1 LIVWFTSSLL
11 LNSIALWLSSL
22 VLVGVYLLS
31 AKEEEAGMV
40 SGDQSS
46 AYLAYRKKVGM
57 LVPKSNFLFD

>member
-1 LIVWFTSSLL
+1 
-11 LNSIALWLSSL
+11 

-31 AKEEEAGMV
+31 AREEEAGMI

-57 LVPKSNFLFD
+57 LVPKIGT